1 MPKMIISADWHIRAT
16 RPRCRVDNDWL
27 ETQRMA
33 LAKVMKVAIDKKSPV
48 LVVGDIFHSNS
59 DTSFEC
65 IQLVQQM
72 ADKLGGLYILAGNHD
87 LPYHSSENLDKSAIG
102 VLLNSN
108 NVHLIKDYLTKW
120 NLEQEYPY
128 IISAGNF
135 DEEDDKRAEIV
146 FKHVLT
152 ILSED
157 KPDFVDCE
165 TPESLLE
172 KFPDAKWIFTGD
184 YHHNFHYEKN
194 GRHVV
199 NSGCLLRQA
208 SDMKNYKCGV
218 YFVDTD
224 ENIVEFIPIID
235 NEDLIDDSYIL
246 QENERNERIES
257 FVDKL
262 KKTKGVSLDFIDNVQ
277 NEMKRNK
284 FETELVQVVDEL
296 LEV

>member
-1 MPKMIISADWHIRAT
+1 MKLIITADWHLRAT
-16 RPRCRVDNDWL
+16 RPRCRIDNDWL

-135 DEEDDKRAEIV
+135 DEKDDERAEIV

-152 ILSED
+152 IPSED

-172 KFPDAKWIFTGD
+172 KFPNAKWIFTGD
-184 YHHNFHYEKN
+184 YHHNFHYEKK

-208 SDMKNYKCGV
+208 SDMKDYQCGV

-246 QENERNERIES
+246 QETERNERIES

-277 NEMKRNK
+277 NEMKHNK
-284 FETELVQVVDEL
+284 FEPELKEVVEEL

>member
-1 MPKMIISADWHIRAT
+1 MKFIVTADWHIRAT

-27 ETQRMA
+27 ETQ
-33 LAKVMKVAIDKKSPV
+33 
-48 LVVGDIFHSNS
+48 GDLFHSNS

-65 IQLVQQM
+65 ISMVQ
-72 ADKLGGLYILAGNHD
+72 KLAYWSGGLYILAGNHD
-87 LPYHSSENLDKSAIG
+87 LPYHNSENLDKSAIG
-102 VLLNSN
+102 VLFSSEN
-108 NVHLIKDYLTKW
+108 IFKIEDYSD
-120 NLEQEYPY
+120 EF
-128 IISAGNF
+128 SAGNF
-135 DEEDDKRAEIV
+135 DEERLEMPYMFI
-146 FKHVLT
+146 HTLT
-152 ILSED
+152 IPQED

-172 KFPDAKWIFTGD
+172 KYPTAKWIFTGD
-184 YHHNFHYEKN
+184 YHHNFHYEKK

-208 SDMKNYKCGV
+208 SDMKNYQCGV

-277 NEMKRNK
+277 NEMKCNK
-284 FETELVQVVDEL
+284 FEPELVQVVDEL

>member
-1 MPKMIISADWHIRAT
+1 MKFICTADWHIRAT
-16 RPRCRVDNDWL
+16 RPRCRIDNDWQ
-27 ETQRMA
+27 ETQRMV

-48 LVVGDIFHSNS
+48 LVVGDIFHLNS

-135 DEEDDKRAEIV
+135 DEEDDERAEIV

-152 ILSED
+152 IPSED

-172 KFPDAKWIFTGD
+172 KFPNAKWIFTGD

-208 SDMKNYKCGV
+208 SDMKNYQCGV

-277 NEMKRNK
+277 NEMKHNK